1 MLVYFQLDQGRRVL
15 SYTTP
20 KKSNI
25 HKIVSTRMKNLS
37 LTLSPPSGDSQNNDR
52 NRSTRSFLHFRF
64 YSYIDLVTKI
74 RTYYAFPRRAY
85 FNKSLVVFVGYS
97 RMARNQRK
105 HAISPVF
112 FFFFWKIFNTLFS
125 FSFFTLFSVT
135 LNHSYAH
142 KHGLIQ
148 KWNDECT

>member
-37 LTLSPPSGDSQNNDR
+37 LTPSPPSGDSQNNDR

-105 HAISPVF
+105 HAVSPVF
-112 FFFFWKIFNTLFS
+112 FFFFEKFS
-125 FSFFTLFSVT
+125 TPYFLLVSLHYSQS
-135 LNHSYAH
+135 L
-142 KHGLIQ
+142 
-148 KWNDECT
+148 